1 MNSIAYMDKPKPTAE
16 STALDAAMNKHGIQN
31 AALARH
37 VKVSDGLVSQW
48 RRGRRP
54 VPARHAPRVAAFVDV
69 QNPGLISA
77 EYGQVRAAQAGNAV
91 AELATPGVPD
101 DFSVRR
107 LENAVDSLRNAVS
120 AFATVMVIH
129 RPTEARDVAKL
140 IRRHVPP
147 KLSRSGFLAELLQAL
162 DKA

>member
-16 STALDAAMNKHGIQN
+16 SNALDAAMRNHGIKN

-54 VPARHAPRVAAFVDV
+54 VPAHHAPRVASFIDL

-77 EYGQVRAAQAGNAV
+77 EYAQVRTAQAGNAAV
-91 AELATPGVPD
+91 DFATHGTTD
-101 DFSVRR
+101 DLSVRR
-107 LENAVDSLRNAVS
+107 LENAVDSLRYAVS
-120 AFATVMVIH
+120 SLITVMVIH
-129 RPTEARDVAKL
+129 RPTEAREAAKA
-140 IRRHVPP
+140 IRKHVPP
-147 KLSRSGFLAELLQAL
+147 KFARTGFLAELLQAL